1 MPLDLARSRV
11 ILDATL
17 AEGRRLGLKPLAVA
31 LVDAGGAL
39 TALAR
44 EDGASP
50 MRPEVALGKAR
61 GAALTGLG
69 SRQLAARA
77 ERQPAFVN
85 ALNALAHGALVP
97 VPGGVLIREGG
108 AIVGAVGVSGDVSE
122 QDEATAMAGIAAGG
136 FEADPG

>member
-1 MPLDLARSRV
+1 MPLDLAKSRI

-17 AEGRRLGLKPLAVA
+17 AAGRRLGLKPLAVA
-31 LVDAGGAL
+31 VVDAGGAL

-44 EDGASP
+44 EDGAAP

-69 SRQLAARA
+69 SRQLSTRA

-97 VPGGVLIREGG
+97 APGGVLIRENG
-108 AIVGAVGVSGDVSE
+108 AIIGAVGVSGDVSE
-122 QDEATAMAGIAAGG
+122 QDEAAAMTGIAAAGLG
-136 FEADPG
+136 AEPG